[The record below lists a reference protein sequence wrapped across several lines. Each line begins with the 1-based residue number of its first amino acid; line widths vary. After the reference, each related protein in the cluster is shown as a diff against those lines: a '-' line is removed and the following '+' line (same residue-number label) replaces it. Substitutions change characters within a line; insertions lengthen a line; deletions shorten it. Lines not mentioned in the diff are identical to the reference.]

1 MLKLWRGL
9 TATMAMLLIIAVAA
23 TNLAFQYP
31 YILNEPLDI
40 ETAEVVTQ
48 DGGQTFYESEFG
60 GINETNQNALI
71 EATKQQTITEV
82 EEGAVLL
89 RNEEQALPLGKDERS
104 ITIFGQSIVNPV
116 YKCSSSGNIPKEG
129 QENMTTVRNAFDMA
143 GFQVNPTLIEAYEN
157 SEVVRVVSMGADI
170 VDIGEDPIDFYTKD
184 LKASWEKD
192 YNDVAIIFIS
202 RESGEG
208 YDYLMKDGEGISQLA
223 LHQNEK
229 DLIEMVT
236 AYRDQGVFG
245 KVIVLLNTTAPMD
258 CDWLETYKIDACL
271 WMGTPGQWGAEG
283 ITSILTG
290 AVNPSGHLIDTYASN
305 SLSAPACVNSGTQ
318 TPLYANAEE
327 MGIDSSYVNVQVEGI
342 YIGYKYYETR
352 YEDCILGQGG
362 ASSSVGASYH
372 SSEWDYATEIVFPF
386 GYGLSYTE
394 FEQSLDRVVYNE
406 ESDTFEVTATVKNI
420 GNTAGKS
427 VVQVYAQTPYGA
439 YERENLVEKSAIQL
453 AGFDKTSILEPG
465 QSETLMIPVE
475 RYLLAS
481 YDYVGVKGYI
491 LSEGDYYLAIGNDC
505 HEALNHVLT
514 AKGATGLVDQ
524 NGAEALGDTNKVYHW
539 KESQMD
545 ADSYKLSSVGVP
557 VTNRFDDCDI
567 NYWVPGTVTYIS
579 RQDWA
584 GTYPTTQTSPTITE
598 EMAVIL
604 KGGLYKTPEDAP
616 SARDIEQ
623 GVNAGITLLDM
634 RNEPYDSE
642 KWEAYLSQ
650 MTIEELASQL
660 SCLYGTPAVTTVI
673 KNASKTGDGMDSVG
687 GTLPFGD
694 KPTTCCYAGK
704 VTLSSTWNHDIF
716 RRRGELMGEEALW
729 SGMTMVF
736 NTGCNLHR
744 TPFGARNFEYISED
758 GNFTYMAALDETRG
772 MLSKGVNPA
781 VKHLAVNDQCYAQSL
796 LSTFFT
802 EQAMREQTLRAFEGG
817 LRVAETHAL
826 MQAYNRV
833 GLYWSSAN
841 YALLTEVV
849 RGEWGFE
856 GSMET
861 DAASGLYKTMAVDC
875 IIAGTD
881 IFCLDGGHESGAV
894 VEKIIKE
901 NDDGN
906 LLYALRRAVKGN
918 HYGYVNSCAIN
929 GMSETAYVRVI
940 TPWWQIAAI
949 AVNCMLALI
958 MLACGFLWVIYKYQL
973 FFAKKKEG

>member
-352 YEDCILGQGG
+352 YED
-362 ASSSVGASYH
+362 
-372 SSEWDYATEIVFPF
+372 
-386 GYGLSYTE
+386 
-394 FEQSLDRVVYNE
+394 
-406 ESDTFEVTATVKNI
+406 
-420 GNTAGKS
+420 
-427 VVQVYAQTPYGA
+427 
-439 YERENLVEKSAIQL
+439 
-453 AGFDKTSILEPG
+453 
-465 QSETLMIPVE
+465 
-475 RYLLAS
+475 
-481 YDYVGVKGYI
+481 
-491 LSEGDYYLAIGNDC
+491 
-505 HEALNHVLT
+505 
-514 AKGATGLVDQ
+514 
-524 NGAEALGDTNKVYHW
+524 
-539 KESQMD
+539 
-545 ADSYKLSSVGVP
+545 
-557 VTNRFDDCDI
+557 
-567 NYWVPGTVTYIS
+567 
-579 RQDWA
+579 
-584 GTYPTTQTSPTITE
+584 
-598 EMAVIL
+598 
-604 KGGLYKTPEDAP
+604 
-616 SARDIEQ
+616 
-623 GVNAGITLLDM
+623 
-634 RNEPYDSE
+634 
-642 KWEAYLSQ
+642 
-650 MTIEELASQL
+650 
-660 SCLYGTPAVTTVI
+660 
-673 KNASKTGDGMDSVG
+673 
-687 GTLPFGD
+687 
-694 KPTTCCYAGK
+694 
-704 VTLSSTWNHDIF
+704 
-716 RRRGELMGEEALW
+716 
-729 SGMTMVF
+729 
-736 NTGCNLHR
+736 
-744 TPFGARNFEYISED
+744 
-758 GNFTYMAALDETRG
+758 
-772 MLSKGVNPA
+772 
-781 VKHLAVNDQCYAQSL
+781 
-796 LSTFFT
+796 
-802 EQAMREQTLRAFEGG
+802 
-817 LRVAETHAL
+817 
-826 MQAYNRV
+826 
-833 GLYWSSAN
+833 
-841 YALLTEVV
+841 
-849 RGEWGFE
+849 
-856 GSMET
+856 
-861 DAASGLYKTMAVDC
+861 
-875 IIAGTD
+875 
-881 IFCLDGGHESGAV
+881 
-894 VEKIIKE
+894 
-901 NDDGN
+901 
-906 LLYALRRAVKGN
+906 
-918 HYGYVNSCAIN
+918 
-929 GMSETAYVRVI
+929 
-940 TPWWQIAAI
+940 
-949 AVNCMLALI
+949 
-958 MLACGFLWVIYKYQL
+958 
-973 FFAKKKEG
+973 